1 MTLMCDHVLR
11 LCVKEMQFFMDAI
24 VIKSISNVYLLM
36 YVPMYVF
43 IIFIEIG

>member
-1 MTLMCDHVLR
+1 MCDHVLR

-24 VIKSISNVYLLM
+24 VIKSISNVYLIVM
-36 YVPMYVF
+36 YVCF

>member
-24 VIKSISNVYLLM
+24 VIKSIANVYLIVM
-36 YVPMYVF
+36 YVCF